1 MTENCKTNL
10 KGIAEYLGVSSD
22 MLRKQIERGTL
33 DIPHDRY
40 SAKSWVFDR
49 SDVDAWRERRRAE
62 AQAALSARK
71 TIKGAGAHH
80 G

>member
-1 MTENCKTNL
+1 MTENRKTNL

-40 SAKSWVFDR
+40 SAKSWVFDL
-49 SDVDAWRERRRAE
+49 SDVDAWRDLRRAR
-62 AQAALSARK
+62 AQAALVARRA
-71 TIKGAGAHH
+71 IKGAAAQPA
-80 G
+80 